1 MLVLIKNLFFL
12 LSQRERRND
21 TSNMAVM
28 EVGLPSGYVA
38 DVDALPSVLQIP
50 KVKRVET
57 QLQDTGVV
65 IYFDRVSFVYT
76 LKTILCVHI
85 HV

>member
-1 MLVLIKNLFFL
+1 MFFF

-65 IYFDRVSFVYT
+65 IYFDRVSLVYV
-76 LKTILCVHI
+76 LNMILCVYI
-85 HV
+85 FMFNFL

>member
-1 MLVLIKNLFFL
+1 
-12 LSQRERRND
+12 
-21 TSNMAVM
+21 MAVM

-65 IYFDRVSFVYT
+65 IYFDRVSLVYV
-76 LKTILCVHI
+76 LNMILCVYI
-85 HV
+85 FMFNFLLSKNKPQAPLSVLKS

>member
-1 MLVLIKNLFFL
+1 
-12 LSQRERRND
+12 
-21 TSNMAVM
+21 MAVM

-65 IYFDRVSFVYT
+65 IYFDRVSFLYT
-76 LKTILCVHI
+76 LKTILYMYI